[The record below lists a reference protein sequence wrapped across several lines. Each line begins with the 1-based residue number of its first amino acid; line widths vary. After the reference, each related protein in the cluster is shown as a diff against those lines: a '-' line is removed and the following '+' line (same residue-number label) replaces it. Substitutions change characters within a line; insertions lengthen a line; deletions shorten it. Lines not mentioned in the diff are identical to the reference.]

1 MKEQIR
7 RVIFTPYRGPA
18 SRELPAFTLTMYATD
33 RFDGRNGYYI
43 AYKLTAT
50 QHAKPIFEGD
60 DYSPSPVHATD
71 SDDSVRDLMGFLTLK
86 PGDTDDEYFERY
98 TPEQL
103 AFAETHAE
111 SLDMAVHDRFG
122 DD

>member
-7 RVIFTPYRGPA
+7 RVRFTPYRGPA
-18 SRELPAFTLTMYATD
+18 SRELPAFTLTMYQTD

-50 QHAKPIFEGD
+50 GHRKPIFEGED
-60 DYSPSPVHATD
+60 FSCSPMVAID
-71 SDDSVRDLMGFLTLK
+71 SDDSVRSLMGFLTLR
-86 PGDTDDEYFERY
+86 PGDTDEEYFDKY

-103 AFAETHAE
+103 DYAETHAE
-111 SLDMAVHDRFG
+111 RLDAEVHARFG

>member
-18 SRELPAFTLTMYATD
+18 SKDYPAFTLTMYATD

-50 QHAKPIFEGD
+50 QHARPIFEGED
-60 DYSPSPVHATD
+60 FSCSPMDAID
-71 SDDSVRDLMGFLTLK
+71 SDASVRALMGFLTLR
-86 PGDTDDEYFERY
+86 PGDTDEEYFERY

-111 SLDMAVHDRFG
+111 SLDAEVHARFG

>member
-33 RFDGRNGYYI
+33 RYDGRNGYYI

-50 QHAKPIFEGD
+50 QHARPIFEGD
-60 DYSPSPVHATD
+60 DYSPSPMDATD
-71 SDDSVRDLMGFLTLK
+71 SDASVRALMGFLTLR
-86 PGDTDDEYFERY
+86 PGDTDDEYFDRY
-98 TPEQL
+98 TPAQL
-103 AFAETHAE
+103 AFAEAHAE
-111 SLDMAVHDRFG
+111 SLDAEVETRFG

>member
-1 MKEQIR
+1 MKELIR
-7 RVIFTPYRGPA
+7 RVRFTPYRGPA

-50 QHAKPIFEGD
+50 GQRQPIFEGED
-60 DYSPSPVHATD
+60 FSCSPMDATD
-71 SDDSVRDLMGFLTLK
+71 SDNSVRALMGFLTLR
-86 PGDTDDEYFERY
+86 PGDTDEEYFERY

-103 AFAETHAE
+103 AFADHHAE
-111 SLDMAVHDRFG
+111 SLDFEVHCRFG